1 MISCRNLSLKARSL
15 SYSSR
20 AVVPPEFPDL
30 NDILT
35 TPTGSWIPSSC
46 LPTPSPNNLPPNSVL
61 TRPCLEFVLSFLSP
75 PPTPG
80 IRTHF
85 GSAEVLQPPPHSS
98 PALGSY
104 CFILYCDSLTLPRL
118 FLIEQV
124 CSLLPSTPSRSLQVT
139 CFLIATSPTSRTLRL
154 TPVLS

>member
-1 MISCRNLSLKARSL
+1 MQQASIQRHLGMISCRNLSLKARSL

-98 PALGSY
+98 PALESY
-104 CFILYCDSLTLPRL
+104 PTPAPFPHSSQSDCFVR
-118 FLIEQV
+118 
-124 CSLLPSTPSRSLQVT
+124 
-139 CFLIATSPTSRTLRL
+139 
-154 TPVLS
+154 